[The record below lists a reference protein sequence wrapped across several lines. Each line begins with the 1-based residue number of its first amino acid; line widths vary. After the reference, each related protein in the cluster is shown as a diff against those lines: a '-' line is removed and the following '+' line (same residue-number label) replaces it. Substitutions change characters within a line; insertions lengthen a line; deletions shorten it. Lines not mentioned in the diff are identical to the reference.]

1 MIVFIKRCFYIE
13 NEIYK
18 ALRIVNKI
26 KKIIIKY
33 TNNEFKIKE
42 INVKKMNWNF
52 NIKEEQ
58 VLQKDYI

>member
-52 NIKEEQ
+52 NIKEE
-58 VLQKDYI
+58 